1 MQYTMQAGL
10 QYCTKYADLQELQ
23 RKAGGKR
30 GAFLTTAPRNRLLGQ
45 FHDRQAA
52 GVFARTTGDEPSE
65 TEAPSSI
72 TSTVTPRSAGERETR
87 GAPLATAETRVDA
100 EESSESSQ

>member
-1 MQYTMQAGL
+1 MQYTLQAGL
-10 QYCTKYADLQELQ
+10 QYFTKYADLQELQ

-65 TEAPSSI
+65 TEEDRRLSPPPG
-72 TSTVTPRSAGERETR
+72 STRIGERRNGVVER
-87 GAPLATAETRVDA
+87 NAPYRV
-100 EESSESSQ
+100 